1 MGVCALLAL
10 LCLAYLPLLH
20 ASKQTAFERG
30 VFPTARMHFPII
42 SLGQEKNRS
51 ALDSEDANNHI
62 RIASLA
68 RIDPDM
74 DLFLSNPSNSPYVPM
89 APKIKTNKKERSK
102 FGLITT
108 YSVGKWF
115 HLNGIAVL
123 DGRKRRWRVLSR
135 ILFSPSGIYD
145 KPDHSYIWEE
155 YWELDLSRSHAHTLP
170 LYAPSHHGAFRGPE
184 DSRPIHDA
192 YGNLCIV
199 FNMLDANA
207 ERLMFFYN
215 TTSKHQV
222 SLSVPDEW
230 ERRMEKNWSPMLWD
244 KRIIFVHSWSPLV
257 MLTCDFQDGEC
268 EVLNKLEDVDDFED
282 GDMHGGTKYVY
293 YRMRLILA
301 GCSGA
306 MNTSS
311 HSHIQSIGAMR
322 RQVVKE
328 STVHIS
334 LSFPCARRLILF
346 MLADLSILEMCP
358 F

>member
-1 MGVCALLAL
+1 MRRWMVVCALLAL

-74 DLFLSNPSNSPYVPM
+74 DLFLSNPSNFPYVPM

-135 ILFSPSGIYD
+135 ILFSQAVSTINPITVTFG
-145 KPDHSYIWEE
+145 
-155 YWELDLSRSHAHTLP
+155 RSTG
-170 LYAPSHHGAFRGPE
+170 SWISPE
-184 DSRPIHDA
+184 A
-192 YGNLCIV
+192 
-199 FNMLDANA
+199 M
-207 ERLMFFYN
+207 
-215 TTSKHQV
+215 
-222 SLSVPDEW
+222 
-230 ERRMEKNWSPMLWD
+230 
-244 KRIIFVHSWSPLV
+244 
-257 MLTCDFQDGEC
+257 
-268 EVLNKLEDVDDFED
+268 
-282 GDMHGGTKYVY
+282 
-293 YRMRLILA
+293 LILCHYMHPA
-301 GCSGA
+301 IMVPFVDRKTVGPFTMRMGTFASSSICSTRTQSDSGSFI
-306 MNTSS
+306 TRL
-311 HSHIQSIGAMR
+311 QSIR
-322 RQVVKE
+322 C
-328 STVHIS
+328 H
-334 LSFPCARRLILF
+334 
-346 MLADLSILEMCP
+346 
-358 F
+358 